1 LLLLAHAIKWP
12 SALTADSTS
21 KKETQRLLI
30 VSGMIDLGLGIIKI
44 AVGML
49 ANSYALVVDGIHSL
63 SDLVTDVM
71 VWGFNAVGSQDADDE
86 HPYGHAR
93 FETFGT
99 FFLGIIL
106 MLVGAYI
113 VFESSQRMLSL
124 ESYEVPGW
132 PALFAAGLSI
142 VVKEWLFRVTLEIG
156 KRHGSRLLQANA
168 WHHRTDSLSSII
180 VLVGIGGALFGISW
194 IELLAAVGVAIMV
207 AIIGWDLIKTSVS
220 ELVDTALSE
229 GYVEAIRA
237 STEDVEGVKRAHS
250 IRTRRMGS
258 DAIVEVHLQVNPA
271 ISVSEGHHIGEWVS
285 RKLAL
290 QFQEVND
297 IIIHIDPEDDAVEEA
312 RESDDLPP
320 LRKVVR
326 DRLQTAWLDCLASE
340 HVLKMDLH
348 YLNNQVDVELYLQ
361 KDSPAIVP
369 ATLEQAASEF
379 TWLGNITVWYQN

>member
-1 LLLLAHAIKWP
+1 M
-12 SALTADSTS
+12 TADSTQQE
-21 KKETQRLLI
+21 ETQRLLI
-30 VSGMIDLGLGIIKI
+30 ISGVVDLGLGIVKI
-44 AVGML
+44 AVGVF
-49 ANSYALVVDGIHSL
+49 ANSYALVIDGIHSL
-63 SDLVTDVM
+63 SDLITDVM
-71 VWGFNAVGSQDADDE
+71 VWGFNAIGSQDADKD

-99 FFLGIIL
+99 FFLGVLL

-113 VFESSQRMLSL
+113 VFESSQRMLSVDT
-124 ESYEVPGW
+124 YEIPGW
-132 PALFAAGLSI
+132 PALLAAGLSI
-142 VVKEWLFRVTLEIG
+142 VVKEWLFRVTLETG

-168 WHHRTDSLSSII
+168 WHHRTDSLSSVI

-194 IELLAAVGVAIMV
+194 IELLAAIGVAIMV
-207 AIIGWDLIKTSVS
+207 AIIGWDLIKTSVA

-229 GYVEAIRA
+229 SYVEAIRSSSEA
-237 STEDVEGVKRAHS
+237 VEGVKRAHS

-297 IIIHIDPEDDAVEEA
+297 VIIHIDPEDDATGEA
-312 RESDDLPP
+312 RGREDLPP

-326 DRLQTAWLDCLASE
+326 DHLNTAWLNCLPSE
-340 HVLKMDLH
+340 YVLKMDLH
-348 YLNNQVDVELYLQ
+348 YLNDQVDVELYLQ

-369 ATLEQAASEF
+369 GELEQATSEF
-379 TWLGNITVWYQN
+379 TWLGNITIWYQD

>member
-1 LLLLAHAIKWP
+1 MA
-12 SALTADSTS
+12 ADSTS
-21 KKETQRLLI
+21 QKETRHLLI
-30 VSGMIDLGLGIIKI
+30 ISGVVDLGLGIIKI
-44 AVGML
+44 AVGVL

-71 VWGFNAVGSQDADDE
+71 VWGFNAIGSQDADED

-99 FFLGIIL
+99 FFLGVLL

-113 VFESSQRMLSL
+113 VFESSQRMLNL
-124 ESYEVPGW
+124 DTYEVPGW
-132 PALFAAGLSI
+132 PALLAAGLSI
-142 VVKEWLFRVTLEIG
+142 VVKEWLFRVTLEVG

-180 VLVGIGGALFGISW
+180 VLVGIAGALFGVSW
-194 IELLAAVGVAIMV
+194 IELLAAIGVAIMV

-229 GYVEAIRA
+229 SYVEAIKT
-237 STEDVEGVKRAHS
+237 STEDVEGVNRAHN

-297 IIIHIDPEDDAVEEA
+297 IIIHIDPEDDAIEEA
-312 RESDDLPP
+312 RESEDLPP

-326 DRLQTAWLDCLASE
+326 DQLSNAWVNCLPSE
-340 HVLKMDLH
+340 YVLKMDLH
-348 YLNNQVDVELYLQ
+348 YLNNQVDVELYLK

-369 ATLEQAASEF
+369 GELEQAANEF
-379 TWLGNITVWYQN
+379 TWLGNITIWHQSL